1 MSRPFGLIV
10 YVYIMNTRERLIN
23 VTSDLIRKKGYFGT
37 GINEVLKQVGVPKG
51 SLYHHFPK
59 GKDELIREA
68 VYYGGENQMQK
79 YGEALRGK
87 TAEQGLSDMIDVM
100 VDELLKSNFEDGCPI
115 AAVAMAAGTID
126 EEIREACAKVF
137 IGWQNNLEGYLE
149 RRGVKN
155 AQIKAEELYSMFE
168 GAYVLSKAHKDVKY
182 LLLQKRFI
190 ETILNS

>member
-137 IGWQNNLEGYLE
+137 IGWQNNLEGDLE

-182 LLLQKRFI
+182 LSLQKRFI